1 MYSGVY
7 IHIPVLYTLYSVL
20 GSMDTEA
27 LKLSWIAISRA
38 EVYLIMICT
47 ELVRTPYKAVVSY
60 QIHRGHA
67 CTTFM

>member
-47 ELVRTPYKAVVSY
+47 ELVLHTESCCVL
-60 QIHRGHA
+60 
-67 CTTFM
+67 